1 MTLNTPRFPHRP
13 PTLTPG
19 PCPRW
24 ALNMRQTGP
33 RPSAGLF
40 PAQPTEGP
48 WMVDINTKKVLVSAL
63 RTRPSRVKASTAR
76 RISQTPVLSL
86 PPWCPSPSPHS
97 PCPLYAALGQQQKAF
112 KYSLLQCHWPFPGEG
127 QGDRAGGSGLP
138 LCLSWTGGRPGG
150 VRVQQGVPHSG
161 HPALG
166 STRSICSSQPCP
178 GTSFHVACLTQK
190 PSPMLPQTAEAP
202 GPAGPQ
208 RPCPTSPVTQQYGPR
223 GLPAAALAASVG
235 LPPCLSLTF
244 TNEQGAEG
252 GTGRTSPG
260 DGRGGLAPEAQEEN
274 QVLTMQFLF

>member
-112 KYSLLQCHWPFPGEG
+112 KYSLLQCQWRFPRGGAGG
-127 QGDRAGGSGLP
+127 QGRRKWPPAVSVLDRREAWGCACPAGCPTLGSSCTRVHTV
-138 LCLSWTGGRPGG
+138 CL
-150 VRVQQGVPHSG
+150 QL
-161 HPALG
+161 PALPG
-166 STRSICSSQPCP
+166 DQRSRSLPDP
-178 GTSFHVACLTQK
+178 KAK
-190 PSPMLPQTAEAP
+190 PRAPTDCRGPRSCWAPTPMPHLASHTAVRPA
-202 GPAGPQ
+202 GPAGSC
-208 RPCPTSPVTQQYGPR
+208 PCSLCGPPTLPVSDFYQ
-223 GLPAAALAASVG
+223 
-235 LPPCLSLTF
+235 
-244 TNEQGAEG
+244 
-252 GTGRTSPG
+252 
-260 DGRGGLAPEAQEEN
+260 
-274 QVLTMQFLF
+274 